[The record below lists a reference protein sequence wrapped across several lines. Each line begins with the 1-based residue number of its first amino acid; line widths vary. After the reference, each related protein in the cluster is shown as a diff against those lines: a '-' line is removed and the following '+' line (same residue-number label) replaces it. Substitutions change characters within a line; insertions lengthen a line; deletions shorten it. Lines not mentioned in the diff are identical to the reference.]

1 MSAQRIENS
10 DAALHGRLRL
20 RSMQAEDVAQVAAID
35 ARAYEFPWTPGIFA
49 DCLKAGYT
57 SMVLEDDKGI
67 VGYALFTAAEHE
79 AHLLNVCVVPER
91 QGEGCGRRLVK
102 RVLDLAR
109 WQRCERVF
117 LEVRPTNT
125 HAIALYHDLG
135 FNEIAARPRYYPA
148 RDGGREDATVMAL
161 ELLAPE

>member
-1 MSAQRIENS
+1 M
-10 DAALHGRLRL
+10 RL
-20 RSMQAEDVAQVAAID
+20 EDVPRVASID
-35 ARAYEFPWTPGIFA
+35 ADAYEFPWSAGIFT
-49 DCLKAGYT
+49 DCLRAGY
-57 SMVLEDDKGI
+57 SAMVLEDDLGI
-67 VGYALFTAAEHE
+67 IGYSVFSAAAHE
-79 AHLLNVCVVPER
+79 AHLLNVCVVPQR

-148 RDGGREDATVMAL
+148 RGGEREDAVVMAL
-161 ELLAPE
+161 ELLSPE

>member
-1 MSAQRIENS
+1 VSALTIDEVTQFDR
-10 DAALHGRLRL
+10 GRLRL
-20 RSMQAEDVAQVAAID
+20 RSMQLEDIPRIADID
-35 ARAYEFPWTPGIFA
+35 SRAYEFPWTPGIFT
-49 DCLKAGYT
+49 DCLRAGYT
-57 SMVLEDDKGI
+57 SMVLEDDEGI
-67 VGYALFTAAEHE
+67 VGYAIFTASAHE
-79 AHLLNVCVVPER
+79 AHLLNVCVVPDR

-135 FNEIAARPRYYPA
+135 FNEIAARPKYYPA
-148 RDGGREDATVMAL
+148 RDGAREDATVMAL
-161 ELLAPE
+161 ELLPPE

>member
-1 MSAQRIENS
+1 MNAQRRESTDN
-10 DAALHGRLRL
+10 AEHGRLRL
-20 RSMQAEDVAQVAAID
+20 RSMQVEDVARIATID
-35 ARAYEFPWTPGIFA
+35 ALAYEFPWTPGIFS
-49 DCLKAGYT
+49 DCLRAGYT
-57 SMVLEDDKGI
+57 AMVLEDDGGI
-67 VGYALFTAAEHE
+67 VGYAIFTASEHE
-79 AHLLNVCVVPER
+79 AHLLNVCVVPHR

-117 LEVRPTNT
+117 LEVRPSNL
-125 HAIALYHDLG
+125 HAIALYHHLG

-148 RDGGREDATVMAL
+148 RDGAREDAIVMAL

>member
-1 MSAQRIENS
+1 MSAQRIEV
-10 DAALHGRLRL
+10 DEGAQHGRLRL
-20 RSMQAEDVAQVAAID
+20 RNMHVEDVPRIAVID
-35 ARAYEFPWTPGIFA
+35 ARAYEFPWTPGIFT
-49 DCLKAGYT
+49 DCLRAGYT
-57 SMVLEDDKGI
+57 AMVLEDDDGI
-67 VGYALFTAAEHE
+67 VGYAIFTASAHE

-117 LEVRPTNT
+117 LEVRPTNA

-135 FNEIAARPRYYPA
+135 FNEIAARPRYYPS
-148 RDGGREDATVMAL
+148 RDGAREDATVMAL

>member
-1 MSAQRIENS
+1 MNAQRLENGEPGGQ
-10 DAALHGRLRL
+10 GRLRL
-20 RSMQAEDVAQVAAID
+20 RNMQVEDVPTIAAID
-35 ARAYEFPWTPGIFA
+35 ARAYEFPWTPGIFG
-49 DCLKAGYT
+49 DCLRAGYT
-57 SMVLEDDKGI
+57 AMVLEDDDGI
-67 VGYALFTAAEHE
+67 VGYAIFTAAEHE
-79 AHLLNVCVVPER
+79 AHLLNVCVAPER

-117 LEVRPTNT
+117 LEVRPTNV

-148 RDGGREDATVMAL
+148 RDGAREDATVMAL